1 MRWLSLVGL
10 VALVGCVDVVEQ
22 GPVSQPAPQ
31 ANSRPKATTP
41 TRAQVNQFISVVQRV
56 EPIAERECRARSPRA
71 NCDFRIVVDDRP
83 GQPPNAYQTLDRDGQ
98 PILAFTLPLI
108 AQVRNQD
115 ELAFVM
121 GHEAAHHISG
131 HIPRQQQNAA
141 AGAILLGGLA
151 AITGASQTI
160 VDQAVDIGAGVGARS
175 YSKNFELEADA
186 LGTVITHNA
195 GYNPVRGAEFFSQ
208 LPDPG
213 NRFLGTHPPNAQRVE
228 TVRRVAAGA
237 AQSRE
242 AVDEFL
248 KALKKDKKFARATH
262 NTWAV
267 LLGDGTPLKGDDG
280 EAGAGQV
287 ILRMLERADLRDHVV
302 VVTRWY
308 GGKKLGGDRFRH
320 VQDCARAYLD
330 EMAI

>member
-31 ANSRPKATTP
+31 ATSRPKATSP

-56 EPIAERECRARSPRA
+56 EPVAERECRARSPRA

-83 GQPPNAYQTLDRDGQ
+83 GQPPNAYQTLDRNGQ

-151 AITGASQTI
+151 AITGASQSV

-228 TVRRVAAGA
+228 TVRRVAAG
-237 AQSRE
+237 
-242 AVDEFL
+242 L
-248 KALKKDKKFARATH
+248 
-262 NTWAV
+262 
-267 LLGDGTPLKGDDG
+267 
-280 EAGAGQV
+280 
-287 ILRMLERADLRDHVV
+287 
-302 VVTRWY
+302 
-308 GGKKLGGDRFRH
+308 
-320 VQDCARAYLD
+320 
-330 EMAI
+330 

>member
-31 ANSRPKATTP
+31 ATSRPKATTP

-56 EPIAERECRARSPRA
+56 EPVAERECRARSPRA

-83 GQPPNAYQTLDRDGQ
+83 GQPPNAYQTLDRNGQ

-151 AITGASQTI
+151 AITGASQSV

-208 LPDPG
+208 LPDRG

-228 TVRRVAAGA
+228 TVRRVAAG
-237 AQSRE
+237 
-242 AVDEFL
+242 L
-248 KALKKDKKFARATH
+248 
-262 NTWAV
+262 
-267 LLGDGTPLKGDDG
+267 
-280 EAGAGQV
+280 
-287 ILRMLERADLRDHVV
+287 
-302 VVTRWY
+302 
-308 GGKKLGGDRFRH
+308 
-320 VQDCARAYLD
+320 
-330 EMAI
+330 